1 MRLSQGLLPYM
12 GLLQKMFPSILDMKN
27 ANRAE
32 KIFLQNRTEDRITY
46 FNISVTVKRRRD
58 NNITNLTY
66 FSIRF

>member
-1 MRLSQGLLPYM
+1 ME
-12 GLLQKMFPSILDMKN
+12 LLQKMFPSILDMKN

>member
-1 MRLSQGLLPYM
+1 ME
-12 GLLQKMFPSILDMKN
+12 LLQKMFPSILDMKN

-32 KIFLQNRTEDRITY
+32 KILLQNGTEDRITY

>member
-1 MRLSQGLLPYM
+1 ME
-12 GLLQKMFPSILDMKN
+12 LLQKMFPSILDMKN

-32 KIFLQNRTEDRITY
+32 KILLQNGTEDRITY
-46 FNISVTVKRRRD
+46 FNISVTVRRRRD

>member
-1 MRLSQGLLPYM
+1 
-12 GLLQKMFPSILDMKN
+12 MKN

-32 KIFLQNRTEDRITY
+32 KILLQNGTEDRITY
-46 FNISVTVKRRRD
+46 FNISATVKRRRD

>member
-1 MRLSQGLLPYM
+1 ME
-12 GLLQKMFPSILDMKN
+12 LLQKMFPSILDMKN
-27 ANRAE
+27 ANRTE

>member
-1 MRLSQGLLPYM
+1 
-12 GLLQKMFPSILDMKN
+12 MKN

>member
-1 MRLSQGLLPYM
+1 ME
-12 GLLQKMFPSILDMKN
+12 LLQKMFPSILDMKN

-32 KIFLQNRTEDRITY
+32 KILLQNGTEDRITY
-46 FNISVTVKRRRD
+46 FNISATVKRRRD

>member
-1 MRLSQGLLPYM
+1 ME
-12 GLLQKMFPSILDMKN
+12 LLQKMFPSILDMKN

-46 FNISVTVKRRRD
+46 FNISVTLKRRRD

>member
-66 FSIRF
+66 SSIRF

>member
-1 MRLSQGLLPYM
+1 ME
-12 GLLQKMFPSILDMKN
+12 LLQKMSPSILDMKN
-27 ANRAE
+27 ANRTE